1 MEVATAEVVYLETT
15 EDYVGIKI
23 DRTKDQSLSE
33 QAKKLL
39 TDYYQTKD
47 EVSPQQAYARAAVAY
62 SYDDMEL
69 AQRIYDYVS
78 DGWFMFASPVLS
90 NAPMPGEKARALPI
104 SCFLTYVPDT
114 LEGLIDHSAELRWL
128 SVKGGGVGGH
138 WSDVRAVSDKAPGPM
153 PFIHTVDADMTAYR
167 QGKTRKGSYA
177 AYMDVSHPDIIEFL
191 NMRIPTGDVN
201 RKNLNL
207 HHAVNITDAF
217 MRAVERD
224 EMWDL
229 VDPNEQDARDSM
241 RARKLWETIL
251 EIRYRTGEPYL
262 NFIDTANRAL
272 PQTMKDKGLKING
285 SNLCNEI
292 HLPTNDDRTA
302 VCCLSSVNLEKYDD
316 WKDTTMIRDLVR
328 FLDNV
333 LQFFIDNAGDEISR
347 ARYSATQERSLGLG
361 AMGWHS
367 YLHKHHISFDSE
379 QAYAANLLMFDRIK
393 SEAVSETEQLAKERG
408 ECPDMKS
415 TRRRNSHLLA
425 IAPNA
430 NSSIICGTSPSIEP
444 SKANAYTH
452 RTRAGSHLV
461 KDKYLEEQLEKIGKN
476 DAATWSSIITNGGSV
491 QHLDFLSDNVR
502 SVFKT
507 AIEIDQNAIVTQA
520 ADRQKY
526 LCQGQ
531 SLNIFFAAGASKAD
545 LHKVHYN
552 AWKLGCKGLYYL
564 RTETSNK
571 AENVSTKVVRE
582 ALKDYET
589 QAMSQEECVACQG

>member
-15 EDYVGIKI
+15 EEYVGIKI

-69 AQRIYDYVS
+69 AQRIYNYVS

-90 NAPMPGEKARALPI
+90 NAPMPGEKTRALPI

-379 QAYAANLLMFDRIK
+379 QAHAANLLIFDRIK

-476 DAATWSSIITNGGSV
+476 DATTWSSIITNGGSV

-589 QAMSQEECVACQG
+589 QVMSQEECVACQG